1 MEIAIANWIPLR
13 SFDQAAI
20 LISFDFLSI
29 RFFASIFAAFFVVAN
44 QRWPSFCL
52 FFSQYPVDNVES
64 FDMKIDR
71 ERYKNKNGLHSMFD
85 LA

>member
-29 RFFASIFAAFFVVAN
+29 RFFASILLRFSSWPISAGLRFV
-44 QRWPSFCL
+44 C

-71 ERYKNKNGLHSMFD
+71 EQYKNKNGLHSMFD